1 MAQQGRMARARQWW
15 TSTPRLI
22 RRFSIILILVGAALT
37 GGGLWLDH
45 TNWWEGHGF
54 LINLASSLTS
64 LCFGVPTALLVLSHL
79 GNAQSDARQTRR
91 ARESAIQEIADFQ
104 RALLDAFNVASTAD
118 LADTLLRMQVELREL
133 RLQPN
138 PERAEAT
145 AGLIN
150 NFTDLLKN
158 AGPRPRRPRPT
169 SWSELP
175 SEGRQWGLM
184 RTWHVRVV
192 SQWKILNDEVRP
204 QVTGCGLPWLT
215 KTPATEAEQAARLLL
230 SEDRRNPWK
239 LPANANDSA
248 GITVMG
254 HFARDLWSLCNTA
267 EALATLYPS
276 PEAIHA
282 P

>member
-1 MAQQGRMARARQWW
+1 MAQQGWVARARQWW
-15 TSTPRLI
+15 MSTPRLI
-22 RRFSIILILVGAALT
+22 RRFSIVLLIIGGALA

-79 GNAQSDARQTRR
+79 GNAQADARQTRR

-104 RALLDAFNVASTAD
+104 RALVNAFNVASTAD
-118 LADTLLRMQVELREL
+118 LADRLGRIQVELREL

-138 PERAEAT
+138 PSRAEST
-145 AGLIN
+145 TRFLDS
-150 NFTDLLKN
+150 FTDLLKD
-158 AGPRPRRPRPT
+158 AGTGPHRARPT
-169 SWSELP
+169 DWAEVSRD
-175 SEGRQWGLM
+175 GRQWGRM

-192 SQWKILNDEVRP
+192 SQWKILSEEIRP
-204 QVTGCGLPWLT
+204 QVTGCGLPWLR
-215 KTPATEAEQAARLLL
+215 KTAATEAEQAARLLL

-239 LPANANDSA
+239 LPAILNDST
-248 GITVMG
+248 GITAMG
-254 HFARDLWSLCNTA
+254 HFARDLWVLCNAA
-267 EALATLYPS
+267 EALATLYP
-276 PEAIHA
+276 PPDAI